1 MTDKELYK
9 YAVEFL
15 TSFDKVTD
23 EILNKHIEPEH
34 SKPKDLSIVYYK
46 LCESAQNKQ
55 MSSSVVGASIN
66 GIENLGKV
74 LFNFDPIKVSQHYG
88 KSDKDRL
95 LDIIIKDLKPIGQIR
110 RTNRSI
116 WPLYC
121 QSIIDA
127 AHFLCSFKDVE
138 DFYKWT
144 DFFAG
149 DSRAKPALPLMIS
162 YEISGI
168 GFPLACDF
176 LKELGFNEYGKPDV
190 HLKDIFKAIGLIDKN
205 EKSNTKLDYQTLKVI
220 DRIAKENKTTSYSVD
235 KVFWLIGSGN
245 FYLSDLKIGRQKAT
259 FIKKI
264 KHETKPPK
272 TD

>member
-9 YAVEFL
+9 YAIEFL

-23 EILNKHIEPEH
+23 EILNKHLDSVH
-34 SKPKDLSIVYYK
+34 SKPKDLSIVYYR
-46 LCESAQNKQ
+46 LCASAQNKQ
-55 MSSSVVGASIN
+55 MSSKVVGASIN
-66 GIENLGKV
+66 GLENLGKV
-74 LFNFDPIKVSQHYG
+74 LFNFDPNKVSEQFR
-88 KSDKDRL
+88 KNDKDKL
-95 LDIIIKDLKPIGQIR
+95 LNLIIEELKPNGLIR

-121 QSIIDA
+121 QSVIDA
-127 AHFLCSFKDVE
+127 AYFLSTFKDVE
-138 DFYKWT
+138 DFYNWT

-176 LKELGFNEYGKPDV
+176 LKELGFSGYGKPDV
-190 HLKDIFKAIGLIDKN
+190 HLKDIFKALGLIDQN

-220 DRIAKENKTTSYSVD
+220 DRIAKENNITSYSVD

-259 FIKKI
+259 FIEKI
-264 KHETKPPK
+264 KA
-272 TD
+272 